1 VVAVLCAVECV
12 VAVLCAVVEVIE
24 SVWLL
29 CCV

>member
-1 VVAVLCAVECV
+1 MVAVLCAVECM